1 MKKIIATVGPSL
13 LHKVPLNSVHH
24 NRNIYRINGAHGSI
38 KNIEEYIIEIQKQ
51 IPDAEILMDLPG
63 NKVRTSNLHE
73 GVEINNGKILKLRF
87 DQTNYKKFYTH
98 LNHGDIVWANDST
111 FKFIVNKVDE
121 KEKLI
126 ELKSESDGILQNNK
140 GMHVRGIHSN
150 IPFLFDK
157 DKDLIELA
165 NKHNLSYVGLSFVR
179 NIADIKEAKELIN
192 KDIKI
197 ISKVETKSAVENL
210 TDILNEVEFIL
221 VDRGDLSTEIGLE
234 KIPSYQA
241 FIINK
246 AIFYNKKVFLATQ
259 FLKNMEINPIPTIPE
274 VIDMFN
280 TLQSGIYGVQMSEE
294 TAIGKY
300 PKECLDVIIKL
311 MNEINEKQYNRH

>member
-1 MKKIIATVGPSL
+1 M
-13 LHKVPLNSVHH
+13 
-24 NRNIYRINGAHGSI
+24 
-38 KNIEEYIIEIQKQ
+38 
-51 IPDAEILMDLPG
+51 
-63 NKVRTSNLHE
+63 
-73 GVEINNGKILKLRF
+73 
-87 DQTNYKKFYTH
+87 
-98 LNHGDIVWANDST
+98 
-111 FKFIVNKVDE
+111 
-121 KEKLI
+121 I

-165 NKHNLSYVGLSFVR
+165 NKHDLAYVGLSFVR
-179 NIADIKEAKELIN
+179 NIADIKEAKELIS

-246 AIFYNKKVFLATQ
+246 AIN
-259 FLKNMEINPIPTIPE
+259 
-274 VIDMFN
+274 
-280 TLQSGIYGVQMSEE
+280 
-294 TAIGKY
+294 
-300 PKECLDVIIKL
+300 IK
-311 MNEINEKQYNRH
+311 